1 MSNTTN
7 AVVSLQQRL
16 DMLQQRLA
24 DLESQRAATKQE
36 IAVCQGQIAAIV
48 PPSPTSSTRVR
59 VLWVM
64 RQFEDRPLSPL
75 DICYKLGLVR
85 YDDQNA
91 VRYDDQNAVR
101 LLIARLRREG
111 KITKIIHGHY
121 QINPGV

>member
-1 MSNTTN
+1 MSNTAN

-36 IAVCQGQIAAIV
+36 IAVCQGQMAAIV

-64 RQFEDRPLSPL
+64 RQFADRPLSPL

-85 YDDQNA
+85 YDDQNS
-91 VRYDDQNAVR
+91 VR
-101 LLIARLRREG
+101 LLLARLRREG
-111 KITKIIHGHY
+111 KITKISHGRY